1 MLKQKTPAYVGVFNQ
16 TKRLVS
22 AELNETSLHCFHGN
36 PHALYLAGR
45 KFHATA
51 LYVRTENALGLLDEL
66 EADAAALLG
75 LTLVND
81 VATLD
86 RALAGDGADA

>member
-1 MLKQKTPAYVGVFNQ
+1 LT
-16 TKRLVS
+16 
-22 AELNETSLHCFHGN
+22 
-36 PHALYLAGR
+36 GR

-51 LYVRTENALGLLDEL
+51 LNVRTENALGLLDEL

-81 VATLD
+81 IATLD